1 MKLEKLLLELED
13 LCQRGGFT
21 IRKER
26 GTFKGD
32 QCIMEGEKL
41 VVINK
46 NRPVESQTIILAR
59 VIDHIGPDTLYIK
72 PAVRKELEKIW
83 ERLEKFDEMEDES

>member
-26 GTFKGD
+26 GTFRGD

-46 NRPVESQTIILAR
+46 NRPVESQTVILAR
-59 VIDHIGPDTLYIK
+59 VIDHIGPDTLFIK